1 MELIPAIDVLDGR
14 VVRLH
19 RGDYDKVTVYA
30 EDAVALAERFAEAGA
45 KRLHVVDLDGA
56 RRGSAKAAPFFEKLV
71 RISSLAVQVGG
82 GIRDRDAAKRWLDAG
97 AARVVLGTSAVK
109 DPTQVEALCVE
120 FPGRVVVALDARKGF
135 VAIEGWIEETAH
147 DVFEFARTVD
157 AWKPAAILFTV
168 VERDGTGEGPAVV
181 ETARLQSLVGCD
193 VIASGGIGTLAHIE
207 ALAASGVRATVCGKA
222 LVSGSI
228 DVRSAMRA
236 AEGPR

>member
-19 RGDYDKVTVYA
+19 RGDYDQVTVYA
-30 EDAVALAERFAEAGA
+30 EDAVALAEGFAEAGA

-56 RRGSAKAAPFFEKLV
+56 RRGTSKAASFVEKLV
-71 RISSLAVQVGG
+71 RVASLEVQVGG
-82 GIRDRDAAKRWLDAG
+82 GVRDREAAKRWLDVG

-109 DPTQVEALCVE
+109 DSTFVESLCRE
-120 FPGRVVVALDARKGF
+120 YPGRVVVALDARKGF
-135 VAIEGWIEETAH
+135 VAVEGWIEETTH
-147 DVFEFARTVD
+147 DVFEFAREVD
-157 AWKPAAILFTV
+157 AWRPAAILFTV

-181 ETARLQSLVGCD
+181 ETARLQSLVECD

-222 LVSGSI
+222 LVSGAI
-228 DVRSAMRA
+228 DIASALRA
-236 AEGPR
+236 AKGPR